1 MKVSLNWIKEYLDL
15 TQSPEEIAD
24 ALTLAGLE
32 SEGIEEIDGD
42 VIFEIGLTPNLGHCM
57 SVIGMARELSAIL
70 QVPLRRK
77 ELTFNE
83 SGAKFSLKV
92 NIENGKDCHRYL
104 CRKVEGTTV
113 GVSPDWLVKKLESV
127 GVRSVNNV
135 VDIGNLVMLELGQ
148 PLHMFDADQIGDIQ
162 VRSASKDG
170 KLNTLDEVE
179 RQIPD
184 GTLLICSGKKPVA
197 FAGVMGEL
205 SSAVSE
211 STKNVVIEAAE
222 FSPQSV
228 RFTSKKLNL
237 RTDSSL
243 RFERGIDPLSVSAA
257 LDMAAALLAD
267 IAGGTISKGAVEVIA
282 QEYTPTILELR
293 PDKARRLLGVDLSVR
308 EICML
313 LGRLEIEILED
324 KEELIRVAIP
334 SYRNDLTSEIDLIEE
349 VGRMYGFNN
358 IPRNLPRH
366 VSSTIQHAPIYILE
380 EKARTKLV
388 GLGLQECLTCDLI
401 SPQMA
406 ELTGEKAL
414 SCEKQIAVLHPA
426 SVDQSILRTTLLPGL
441 LQVVKFNLDRQN
453 PTIAGFEV
461 GHIHFKEG
469 DQFFGEPSAGIILT
483 GKEAPY
489 HFADKPNDVDFFD
502 LKGHTENFLA
512 SFGIEDAIFTPSH
525 LQNFHPQRQAH
536 IKIGDIF
543 VGALGE
549 VHPEHLRQMDIS
561 QRVYYA
567 EINLHDLMQLEKTN
581 LKAKK
586 LAQYPGS
593 WRDWTVTVEEKIPIS
608 TILEELGQLN
618 CPILEQVFL
627 LDLYKSEK
635 LGKNRKNIT
644 LRFEYRD
651 SKKTVNYEEV
661 EKEHTKLTEHVAKKF
676 QVV

>member
-15 TQSPEEIAD
+15 THSPEEIAN

-70 QVPLRRK
+70 QIPLRRK
-77 ELTFNE
+77 ELTFTE
-83 SGAKFSLKV
+83 SGTNFSLKV
-92 NIENGKDCHRYL
+92 KIENGEDCHRYL
-104 CRKVEGTTV
+104 CRKIEGTTV

-162 VRSASKDG
+162 VRRASNDG

-184 GTLLICSGKKPVA
+184 GTLLVCTNKKPVA

-222 FSPQSV
+222 FSPQAV
-228 RFTSKKLNL
+228 RYTSKQLNL

-243 RFERGIDPLSVSAA
+243 RFERGVDPLSVSAA

-267 IAGGTISKGAVEVIA
+267 IAGGTIAKGTVEAVA
-282 QEYTPTILELR
+282 KEYTPTILELR
-293 PDKARRLLGVDLSVR
+293 PDKTRRLLGVDLSVR
-308 EICML
+308 EICIL
-313 LGRLEIEILED
+313 LGRLEIEVLED
-324 KEELIRVAIP
+324 KEELIRVAVP

-366 VSSTIQHAPIYILE
+366 VSSTIQHAPVYLLE

-414 SCEKQIAVLHPA
+414 TSENQIAVLHPA

-469 DQFFGEPSAGIILT
+469 DQFFGEPAAGIILT
-483 GKEAPY
+483 GSESPY
-489 HFADKPNDVDFFD
+489 HFADKPKDVDFFG
-502 LKGHTENFLA
+502 LKGQVESFLA
-512 SFGIEDAIFTPSH
+512 SFGVDGSVFTPSH

-536 IKIGDIF
+536 IKMGDTF

-549 VHPEHLRQMDIS
+549 VHPEHLRQLGIS

-581 LKAKK
+581 QKVKP

-608 TILEELGQLN
+608 NILDEIQAMGS
-618 CPILEQVFL
+618 PILEKVFL
-627 LDLYKSEK
+627 LDFYKSEK